1 MKIKIIKI
9 KENQRKNE
17 VLKKDE
23 TNKTNACSYK
33 KAKATSNKTEWFF
46 FKLFLFKMKRIEVKR
61 KLYEK

>member
-46 FKLFLFKMKRIEVKR
+46 LNFFYSKWNELK
-61 KLYEK
+61 